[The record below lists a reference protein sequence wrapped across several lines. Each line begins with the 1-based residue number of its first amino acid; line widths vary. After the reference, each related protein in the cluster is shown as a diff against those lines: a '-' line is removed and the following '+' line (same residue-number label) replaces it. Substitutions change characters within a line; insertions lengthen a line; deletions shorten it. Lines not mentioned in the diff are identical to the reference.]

1 MEGQIRKF
9 SIEKALKKDKEDFI
23 SWVQK
28 KALEFPKT
36 LYKFGHLDL
45 GKSKVNL
52 SMTNAK
58 RFVALPQKRIYFHL
72 YYMPS

>member
-28 KALEFPKT
+28 KHSNF
-36 LYKFGHLDL
+36 
-45 GKSKVNL
+45 
-52 SMTNAK
+52 
-58 RFVALPQKRIYFHL
+58 QKRCTCL
-72 YYMPS
+72 DT